1 MSEGAGG
8 GGGGCGAPAAGRT
21 LSVGWVVIFLIRYWG

>member
-8 GGGGCGAPAAGRT
+8 GGGGRGGG
-21 LSVGWVVIFLIRYWG
+21 LRYFQMERMNAVTD